1 MWHALAHRRIDHYF
15 EGRLGPASQARMR
28 RHLGRCADCRA
39 RYERHLVAEAA
50 LPDGDRR
57 VEDRGWQGIL
67 AAAQVPAA
75 RSRRALVP
83 ALMLAGA
90 AALVVIVPLARRP
103 SEPVERGWRGGPA
116 GAALGL
122 PAVHLFRSLPGAK
135 AAPVT
140 DRIGVGD
147 GWLIAYSN
155 PGTDARWLMVFAVD
169 EACGVHWF
177 HPAYERAGEN
187 PAAVPIRT
195 GENGVEL
202 GEEIRHPLHPGRLGV
217 FGLFLREPLKVLAV
231 EDVVR
236 ARCAEAAPASPCAPL
251 SDGAAAVH
259 QACQPLVVDP

>member
-1 MWHALAHRRIDHYF
+1 MWMSHALAHRRIDAYF
-15 EGRLGPASQARMR
+15 EGRLGPASEARMR

-50 LPDGDRR
+50 LPDGERR
-57 VEDRGWQGIL
+57 GEDRGWQGIL

-75 RSRRALVP
+75 RPRRGLVP
-83 ALMLAGA
+83 ALVLAGA

-103 SEPVERGWRGGPA
+103 SEPVERGGPA
-116 GAALGL
+116 GTALGS
-122 PAVHLFRSLPGAK
+122 PAVHLFRSLPGGK

-140 DRIGVGD
+140 DRIGAGD

-169 EACGVHWF
+169 DACAVHWF
-177 HPAYERAGEN
+177 HPAYEHAGEN

-202 GEEIRHPLHPGRLGV
+202 GEEIRHQLGPGRLRV
-217 FGLFLREPLKVLAV
+217 FGLFLREPLKVLVV

-236 ARCAEAAPASPCAPL
+236 ARCQEAAPAAPASPCAPL
-251 SDGAAAVH
+251 GVAAVH

>member
-1 MWHALAHRRIDHYF
+1 MWHTLALRRIDHYF
-15 EGRLGPASQARMR
+15 EGRLGPSSEARMR
-28 RHLGRCADCRA
+28 RHLGRCADCRV

-50 LPDGDRR
+50 LPDGERR
-57 VEDRGWQGIL
+57 AEDRGWQGTL
-67 AAAQVPAA
+67 AAAQASPGRPA
-75 RSRRALVP
+75 RVLVP
-83 ALMLAGA
+83 ALVLAGA
-90 AALVVIVPLARRP
+90 AALVVLVPGARRT
-103 SEPVERGWRGGPA
+103 SAPVERGGPG

-122 PAVHLFRSLPGAK
+122 PAVHVFRSLPGGK
-135 AAPVT
+135 SAPVT
-140 DRIGVGD
+140 DRIGAGD

-202 GEEIRHPLHPGRLGV
+202 GEEIRHGLGPGRLGV
-217 FGLFLREPLKVLAV
+217 FGLFLREPLRVLAV

-236 ARCAEAAPASPCAPL
+236 ARCAAAGAPASPCAPL
-251 SDGAAAVH
+251 AVAAVH

>member
-1 MWHALAHRRIDHYF
+1 MWMLHALARRRIDDYF
-15 EGRLGPASQARMR
+15 EGGLRPRSEARMR

-50 LPDGDRR
+50 VPDGERR
-57 VEDRGWQGIL
+57 AEDRGWQGIL
-67 AAAQVPAA
+67 AAAQAPAA
-75 RSRRALVP
+75 RPRRALVP

-103 SEPVERGWRGGPA
+103 SEPVERGGGA
-116 GAALGL
+116 GAALGG
-122 PAVHLFRSLPGAK
+122 PAVHLYRSLPGGK
-135 AAPVT
+135 SAPVT
-140 DRIGVGD
+140 DRIGAGD

-202 GEEIRHPLHPGRLGV
+202 GEEIRHALRPGRLGV

-236 ARCAEAAPASPCAPL
+236 ARCAAGAPAPPCAPL
-251 SDGAAAVH
+251 AVTAAH
-259 QACQPLVVDP
+259 QTCQPLVVDP